1 MRDLRLEPPVVFIIF
16 NRSEHARAV
25 LDVIASA
32 RPRQLFVIADGPRAE
47 RPEDARRC
55 AQTRAL
61 IERIDWPCDVRTDF
75 SAVNLGAGRRI
86 ASGLDWVFEQV
97 DRAIILED
105 DCVPHPSFFRFC
117 QELLDR
123 YQDDDRIRT
132 ICGSNFLMGKARNN
146 WSYHFS
152 NFHAL
157 HGWATWRRSWQRTDM
172 SMRLWPEVRDNG
184 WLVDICGSKRM
195 AKFWAIR
202 FDLAHRG
209 ELNAWDYPYI
219 LSCWMD
225 QTLALTPNVNLI
237 RNIGF
242 GAEATNTTFI
252 ADFCRR
258 PIEAMQFPLVHPPF
272 FIRDALSDAEAAR
285 RRLLPERGSWWRRAA
300 RPLVHFATGRA
311 RPPLKIRR
319 AKLLERS
326 VLEAQ
331 PAICQ
336 GAAPASGRAWAGHRD
351 GHGREFH
358 DGQEEDR

>member
-1 MRDLRLEPPVVFIIF
+1 MRESRLEPPVVFIIF

-25 LDVIASA
+25 LDAITSA

-47 RPEDARRC
+47 RPEDVSRC

-61 IERIDWPCDVRTDF
+61 IERIDWACDVRTDF

-97 DRAIILED
+97 DRAIVLED

-123 YQDDDRIRT
+123 YQDDERIGT
-132 ICGSNFLMGKARNN
+132 ICGSNFLMGKARNR
-146 WSYHFS
+146 WSYYAS

-157 HGWATWRRSWQRTDM
+157 HGWATWRRSWQRADM

-184 WLVDICGSKRM
+184 WLIDLCGNERM

-202 FDLAHRG
+202 FERVYRG

-219 LSCWMD
+219 LSCWLE

-237 RNIGF
+237 DNIGF
-242 GAEATNTTFI
+242 GADATNTTFI
-252 ADFCRR
+252 ADFCDR
-258 PIEAMQFPLVHPPF
+258 PTEAMQFPLIHPPF
-272 FIRDALSDAEAAR
+272 FIRDAISDAEATR

-300 RPLVHFATGRA
+300 RPLVHFATGRT
-311 RPPLKIRR
+311 RVRLEIPR

-326 VLEAQ
+326 VLEAR
-331 PAICQ
+331 
-336 GAAPASGRAWAGHRD
+336 AAPRATCRSAATASGLALAEHRD
-351 GHGREFH
+351 RLGER
-358 DGQEEDR
+358 EEDH